1 MKYAI
6 VIDSVA
12 AVPSYYIEQR
22 PFAVMPVSVKVDG
35 ELVPDTFDEKTL
47 IDFYTS
53 GQLKVKSSVSS
64 SPPSEQ
70 QISDLIT
77 QKVAP
82 EYDYAFCQTISK
94 QISPTF
100 DNFQRAAKGIARKA
114 REVRDELGLE
124 HSFHMNC
131 INTGSTISGC
141 GLIAIYADMILSK
154 GKSYNEFLKIINMF
168 TRAVHCYAS
177 VTDVL
182 YSRARAQEK
191 GIKTMSLP
199 AALLG
204 KTVGLNPVVRI
215 SYDHVTKP
223 VVMKRGIESSV
234 NSMFDYAAKR
244 IEEGLF
250 APIVNISYA
259 GDTEEL
265 KNFSSFQ
272 ALLDTADK
280 NNVTVLT
287 GVMNLAA
294 GVIFGPGAVT
304 VGIAPKNQSAEP
316 Q

>member
-1 MKYAI
+1 
-6 VIDSVA
+6 
-12 AVPSYYIEQR
+12 
-22 PFAVMPVSVKVDG
+22 MPVSVQVDG
-35 ELVPDTFDEKTL
+35 QLVPDTFDEKTL

-53 GQLKVKSSVSS
+53 GQLQVKSSIVS
-64 SPPSEQ
+64 SPPSQEQ
-70 QISDLIT
+70 ITELIT
-77 QKVAP
+77 ETVAP
-82 EYDYAFCQTISK
+82 KYDYAFCQTISK

-100 DNFQRAAKGIARKA
+100 DNFQLASQGIARKA
-114 REVRDELGLE
+114 REVRNELGIE

-154 GKSYNEFLKIINMF
+154 GKSFNDFLKIINMF

-223 VVMKRGIESSV
+223 VLMKRGIENSV
-234 NSMFDYAAKR
+234 NAMFDYAIAR
-244 IEEGLF
+244 IPEGLF

-259 GDTEEL
+259 GEL
-265 KNFSSFQ
+265 TDLEQFSSYQ
-272 ALLDTADK
+272 KLLDVAEK
-280 NNVTVLT
+280 HKVVVLT

-304 VGIAPKNQSAEP
+304 MGIAPKNQTAEP
-316 Q
+316 D